1 MPNIDGSLKGIL
13 KSLKQINAA
22 LGTTAGADISADLQA
37 VITAEGVVNA
47 NVDLIVALVGTG
59 GAGVSLADQATS
71 LQAVLE

>member
-22 LGTTAGADISADLQA
+22 LGTVAGADISADLQA